1 MKIKWES
8 SDKYLVG
15 GIVMAAI
22 GSSIPVVGEYAQQQ
36 SAETQKKTLIFAGLV
51 GVVVGVAKSESIGDA
66 IWFFL
71 L

>member
-15 GIVMAAI
+15 GLVTTTVAYYMPARNTTK
-22 GSSIPVVGEYAQQQ
+22 
-36 SAETQKKTLIFAGLV
+36 ETLMLAGLV